1 MAERDEYVRLLEDV
15 AGVALEDVQAAAAVE
30 GAAAAAEGGGATVDT
45 DADALGQLLAIREDV
60 RRRLRAALGA
70 LDAYRARR
78 AAGEPH

>member
-30 GAAAAAEGGGATVDT
+30 GAAAAAEGGGATVD
-45 DADALGQLLAIREDV
+45 ADALGQLRAIREDV
-60 RRRLRAALGA
+60 RRRLRAALDA